1 MNGRVASLM
10 MALWCALS
18 LAGGARGAEPPAARP
33 EVGRAVQAA
42 QALLKQHRAAEA
54 LTKLREADAVHDK
67 SPYETYVVAETR
79 AAAEIDTG
87 NFAAAATSL
96 RTALATGIL
105 AGEERLARLQTLVQ
119 LDYQAKA
126 YGDALADGRQYYKD
140 GGRDPMPRTL
150 MAQAAYTAGDWTA
163 AASLM
168 REIVDTPAARPP
180 DENLLLALADADDK
194 LHDAAGRRAALE
206 RLVDLYPQPRYWL
219 MLLGA
224 VRAMP
229 DFPRRLVLDLDRLA
243 AATGAM
249 TDARQYTEAAER
261 ALDAGFPGDAVTF
274 LQQGYERGVLG
285 TGPASDRQR
294 RLLDTAKRQSTADSG
309 TLDQQAREADAAANG
324 RAAQKLGEAYASYGR
339 YAPAIAE
346 LEAALKK
353 GGLESGQD
361 ARLHLVMAYARA
373 GQTARAETVLD
384 GLPAGDPARELGR
397 LWLIEA
403 RRTTSQSAGA
413 RSQ

>member
-1 MNGRVASLM
+1 
-10 MALWCALS
+10 
-18 LAGGARGAEPPAARP
+18 
-33 EVGRAVQAA
+33 
-42 QALLKQHRAAEA
+42 
-54 LTKLREADAVHDK
+54 
-67 SPYETYVVAETR
+67 
-79 AAAEIDTG
+79 
-87 NFAAAATSL
+87 
-96 RTALATGIL
+96 
-105 AGEERLARLQTLVQ
+105 
-119 LDYQAKA
+119 
-126 YGDALADGRQYYKD
+126 
-140 GGRDPMPRTL
+140 
-150 MAQAAYTAGDWTA
+150 
-163 AASLM
+163 
-168 REIVDTPAARPP
+168 
-180 DENLLLALADADDK
+180 
-194 LHDAAGRRAALE
+194 
-206 RLVDLYPQPRYWL
+206 

-294 RLLDTAKRQSTADSG
+294 RLLDTAKRQSTADSAS
-309 TLDQQAREADAAANG
+309 LDRQAREADAAANG

-413 RSQ
+413 RSK